1 MGFCRGK
8 KIFAEEGGAGDGPRG
23 RGGGS
28 IFSPLPRWGGVNR
41 RGDGIEA
48 LFKPGNGARLQTG
61 LRVETARYQVVQKI
75 GHWVTICR
83 YMARRQGLRARIS
96 DSDQP

>member
-1 MGFCRGK
+1 MVLCRGK
-8 KIFAEEGGAGDGPRG
+8 KIFAEEGGTGDGPRG
-23 RGGGS
+23 RGSGS
-28 IFSPLPRWGGVNR
+28 NFSALPRGGWFNR
-41 RGDGIEA
+41 RRDGIEA

-61 LRVETARYQVVQKI
+61 LRVETARYQMVQKI
-75 GHWVTICR
+75 GHWVTICK